1 MGVSVAAGHP
11 AYSGTFIPE
20 IWSGKLLV
28 KFYDATVLGD
38 ITNTDYEGE
47 IKSQGDKVIIR
58 QTPTMTIRDY
68 SKGQTLVTEKP
79 EAPVLNLNIDRAK
92 YFSFTVDDIDRYQSD
107 VNVMDDW
114 SADAGEQMKIAVDSL
129 VLGTVYAD
137 AHAKNQGATAGVK
150 SGKYN
155 LGTTGSP
162 IQLTKTNIL
171 DYFVDMG
178 TVLDEQNVPEQGR
191 FIVLPPWACGLI
203 KKSDLRDASITGD
216 GESIL
221 RNGRLGMIDRFT
233 IYRSNLLATTFDTP
247 NTVTNIIFGTNHAI
261 SFAAQMT
268 EMESLKGES
277 TFGTIVRGLNVFGF
291 KTLKTEA
298 LGRLYAYL

>member
-1 MGVSVAAGHP
+1 MGVSLSAGHP
-11 AYSGTFIPE
+11 NYSGNFIPE

-47 IKSQGDKVIIR
+47 IKAQGDKVIIR

-79 EAPVLNLNIDRAK
+79 ESPVLNLNIDRAK
-92 YFSFTVDDIDRYQSD
+92 YFSFTVDDIDRYQTD

-114 SADAGEQMKIAVDSL
+114 AADAGEQMKISVDTL
-129 VLGTVYAD
+129 VLGSIYAD
-137 AHAKNQGATAGVK
+137 AHASNQGATAGVK
-150 SGKYN
+150 SGAFN

-162 IQLTKTNIL
+162 ITLTKANIL
-171 DYFVDMG
+171 EYLVDCG
-178 TVLDEQNVPEQGR
+178 TVLDEQNVPESGR

-203 KKSDLRDASITGD
+203 KKSDLKDASITGD

-233 IYRSNLLATTFDTP
+233 IYRSNLLPLTLDTTYI
-247 NTVTNIIFGTNHAI
+247 TNIIFGTKHAVT
-261 SFAAQMT
+261 FAAQMT

-291 KTLKTEA
+291 ETLKSEA
-298 LGRLYAYL
+298 LGRLYAKM